1 MPQDFDKSIL
11 PNFFIFYFW
20 SKIIM
25 AIVGPMYLELS
36 VLEIGFGS
44 LVTPL
49 GKGSEGRI
57 LDLFARGCTTSM

>member
-1 MPQDFDKSIL
+1 
-11 PNFFIFYFW
+11 
-20 SKIIM
+20 M

>member
-1 MPQDFDKSIL
+1 
-11 PNFFIFYFW
+11 
-20 SKIIM
+20 M

-49 GKGSEGRI
+49 GKDSKGRI
-57 LDLFARGCTTSM
+57 LDLIARGCTTSM